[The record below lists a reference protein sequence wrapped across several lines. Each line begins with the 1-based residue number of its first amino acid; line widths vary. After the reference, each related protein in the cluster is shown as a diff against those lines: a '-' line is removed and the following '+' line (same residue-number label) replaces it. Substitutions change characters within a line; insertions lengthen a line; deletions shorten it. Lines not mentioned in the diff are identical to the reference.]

1 MPIEKLLRLVLFA
14 AIAGC
19 ATFDQIETSA
29 NAATLP
35 DFRTFRVYQE
45 QYALAHA
52 ARVVRLPRA
61 TQN

>member
-35 DFRTFRVYQE
+35 AFRTFRVYQQ
-45 QYALAHA
+45 QYAFAHTA
-52 ARVVRLPRA
+52 MVVRLPRA
-61 TQN
+61 THN

>member
-1 MPIEKLLRLVLFA
+1 MPIEKLLPLVLFA
-14 AIAGC
+14 DIAGC

-35 DFRTFRVYQE
+35 AFRTFRVYQE
-45 QYALAHA
+45 QHA
-52 ARVVRLPRA
+52 FARAAMVVRLPRA